1 LPRADAR
8 RLGRSHARDS
18 SSVVWSAAYSGQ
30 LMTAVPLRL
39 WPRTSSARSAS
50 SPDLNTSP
58 TAVDGETVGTHTLAG
73 EWQWME
79 RWVPRGDQELDPSAK
94 RGCRGAASDAAALEN
109 GCRCV
114 AGHLPQ
120 HHSDPVATRSDD
132 SGLALGSA
140 YARYHCP
147 ACAVDDLRGGPGG
160 PAALGP
166 VVESS
171 GRLRSS
177 VGLRRRSPA
186 SARTFQHAC
195 SRWKVRRC
203 AAVRRPA
210 RRRPCHASSYGRAGR
225 SRR

>member
-1 LPRADAR
+1 MPRADAR

-18 SSVVWSAAYSGQ
+18 SSVVWSATYSGQ
-30 LMTAVPLRL
+30 LMTALPLRL

-58 TAVDGETVGTHTLAG
+58 TAVDGGPVGTHTLAG

-79 RWVPRGDQELDPSAK
+79 RWVPRGDHGLDRAVK

-120 HHSDPVATRSDD
+120 HHFDSVVTRSDD

-147 ACAVDDLRGGPGG
+147 ARAVDDLRSRPGG

-171 GRLRSS
+171 GRPLIGRYS
-177 VGLRRRSPA
+177 VDPGARRRSPRVDEYA
-186 SARTFQHAC
+186 
-195 SRWKVRRC
+195 
-203 AAVRRPA
+203 PA
-210 RRRPCHASSYGRAGR
+210 RDEEPELAELLSVEAVELDA
-225 SRR
+225 